1 MEPIR
6 IKYKN
11 DAEGVGFK
19 VKDDQWVA
27 HGEEFSAVLGQ
38 LNGVQESDD
47 SDMIGFKQE
56 QETTTISINSLE
68 KRSKSS
74 KARVHYHKFTR
85 GKDLTR
91 YSATDMASILGKRP
105 SFAEKAIEVKEEVV
119 EEISQTEDHSH
130 GVTTIPKGNL
140 NDYFASKMAA
150 LREKQ
155 NRQQQEPVTE
165 GETTEQRR
173 VRFDESLNEVKE
185 FCSKDK
191 IVTNDVKDPVVTDGA
206 SAPKKSKKDKSK
218 KKNRLEQC
226 LADEAGEA
234 VLLEVEPEP
243 LPKKQKKKKAKAMQE
258 EEEEA
263 MVVTTENTVDS
274 SNVTKKKKKKKKNK
288 MNDESNEEELVYTPA
303 AEVVEQPEDVTEWIE
318 VQKKKKKNKKKDVAT
333 QQVEEAPT
341 ESPHQPEEMKTSKR
355 KKSGEDDQESAEI
368 PQKKKK
374 KKNRQEGCNV
384 LVAETSEP
392 TAEVEEATAE
402 IKTEKRKKK
411 KKIKEEEPIESIEEP
426 ETEPPSKKKK
436 KSKKGAAGESDAQVQ
451 VKTENVDKD
460 QQAANIEMGMQQ
472 YWLGKDVEEKAAR
485 VKETKDR
492 IKETRKNIDRAY
504 AITDCRAP
512 SLLVSKKCSNSE
524 QFAHLNTDFFVGKRL
539 KDVMNQFEEVDFSKF
554 NGANLHL
561 IPGYGT
567 MLS

>member
-1 MEPIR
+1 LEPIR

-47 SDMIGFKQE
+47 NDMIGFKQE

-105 SFAEKAIEVKEEVV
+105 SFAEKAVEVKEEVV
-119 EEISQTEDHSH
+119 EETPQTEDHSH

-191 IVTNDVKDPVVTDGA
+191 IVTNDVKDPVVIDGA
-206 SAPKKSKKDKSK
+206 SAPKKSIKDKSK
-218 KKNRLEQC
+218 KRNRLEQC

-243 LPKKQKKKKAKAMQE
+243 LPKKQRNKKAKAMQE
-258 EEEEA
+258 EEEA
-263 MVVTTENTVDS
+263 TVVTTENTVDS

-288 MNDESNEEELVYTPA
+288 MNDESTEEELVDTPT

-318 VQKKKKKNKKKDVAT
+318 VKKKKKKNKNKDVAT

-341 ESPHQPEEMKTSKR
+341 ESPHQPEEVKTSKR
-355 KKSGEDDQESAEI
+355 KKSSEDDQESAEI

-374 KKNRQEGCNV
+374 KKNRQEVSNV

-392 TAEVEEATAE
+392 TAVVEEATAE

-436 KSKKGAAGESDAQVQ
+436 KSKKDAAEESEAQVQ
-451 VKTENVDKD
+451 VKTEIGR
-460 QQAANIEMGMQQ
+460 ASCRE
-472 YWLGKDVEEKAAR
+472 R
-485 VKETKDR
+485 V
-492 IKETRKNIDRAY
+492 
-504 AITDCRAP
+504 
-512 SLLVSKKCSNSE
+512 
-524 QFAHLNTDFFVGKRL
+524 
-539 KDVMNQFEEVDFSKF
+539 
-554 NGANLHL
+554 
-561 IPGYGT
+561 
-567 MLS
+567 